1 MKLQKFGVKFFL
13 KTRSSFDSKDFI
25 PIFHNWI
32 QNKIINDHLLI
43 DVTDYSHIPD
53 GPGIM
58 LIAHEGYFSFD
69 QENHKPGIMYMRK
82 TNIDGDF
89 TQRFVKVLAIT
100 IQAANHLRVNNI
112 NKHIDFK
119 KNSFRFIA
127 NDRRL
132 AENTPENQNL
142 YQVEVQKALAEV
154 YSASEVEYDNISIEN
169 ERLAFT
175 VHFKTNI
182 DMLDKN

>member
-1 MKLQKFGVKFFL
+1 MY
-13 KTRSSFDSKDFI
+13 
-25 PIFHNWI
+25 N
-32 QNKIINDHLLI
+32 
-43 DVTDYSHIPD
+43 YS
-53 GPGIM
+53 G
-58 LIAHEGYFSFD
+58 
-69 QENHKPGIMYMRK
+69 
-82 TNIDGDF
+82 
-89 TQRFVKVLAIT
+89 
-100 IQAANHLRVNNI
+100 VNNI
-112 NKHIDFK
+112 NKQIDFA

-175 VHFKTNI
+175 VRFKTNI